1 MTTRHPAHTLETSEE
16 AGVRFLHF
24 GSEWVQGAM
33 RIARPYALELEYTRE
48 MAACL
53 LLRPVADWPKRVLQI
68 GLGAASLT
76 KFWYRHRPETKQTIV
91 EINPAV
97 VAMAQQSF
105 KLPANEARIDIQIAD
120 GVAWMHEERKDKFD
134 CIMVDGY
141 DHNARF
147 GALGTESFYRDCRAR
162 LSKRGLL
169 VLNLFGRA
177 HGYKKQIE
185 NLRAAF
191 DRRVLALG
199 PVEGGNAIAF
209 AANGEA
215 VALEMPMLRA
225 DARRL
230 LDETGI
236 KFTGTLVR
244 MDQAIAGMMGQLSK
258 KRGGALVL

>member
-1 MTTRHPAHTLETSEE
+1 M
-16 AGVRFLHF
+16 LHF
-24 GSEWVQGAM
+24 GSEWIQGAM
-33 RIARPYALELEYTRE
+33 RIARPYTLELEYTRE

-53 LLRPVADWPKRVLQI
+53 LLRPDSDWPRRVLQI
-68 GLGAASLT
+68 GLGAGSLA

-97 VAMAQQSF
+97 VFMAQQSF
-105 KLPANEARIDIQIAD
+105 RLPTDEARIDIQIAD
-120 GVAWMHEERKDKFD
+120 GVAWMHQEQREKFD

-147 GALGTESFYRDCRAR
+147 GALGTEAFYRNCRAR

-169 VLNLFGRA
+169 VLNLFGRT

-185 NLRAAF
+185 NLRTAF
-191 DRRVLALG
+191 DDRVLALAA
-199 PVEGGNAIAF
+199 VEGGNAIAF
-209 AANGEA
+209 AVNGER

-225 DARRL
+225 GAKRL
-230 LDETGI
+230 MDETGI

-244 MDQAIAGMMGQLSK
+244 IDQAIAGIMAQLTR
-258 KRGGALVL
+258 KRGGPLML

>member
-1 MTTRHPAHTLETSEE
+1 
-16 AGVRFLHF
+16 
-24 GSEWVQGAM
+24 M
-33 RIARPYALELEYTRE
+33 RIARPYTLELAYTRE

-53 LLRPVADWPKRVLQI
+53 LLRPDADWPKRVLQV

-76 KFWYRHRPETKQTIV
+76 KFWYRHRPETKQTII

-97 VAMAQQSF
+97 VSMAQQSF
-105 KLPANEARIDIQIAD
+105 KLPSNDSRIDIQIAD
-120 GVAWMHEERKDKFD
+120 GVAWMREERKDKFD

-147 GALGTESFYRDCRAR
+147 GALGTEVFYCDCRKR

-191 DRRVLALG
+191 DGRVLALA

-209 AANGEA
+209 AASGEP
-215 VALEMPMLRA
+215 VALEMAMLRA

-230 LDETGI
+230 ADEMGL
-236 KFTGTLVR
+236 KFAGTLVR
-244 MDQAIAGMMGQLSK
+244 LDQAIAGMQASRRRRK
-258 KRGGALVL
+258 TGGLTL